1 MLSAVTED
9 KASENEAKNYRDDI
23 AAIRDIGG
31 LIAIA
36 GMAVAVIMLV
46 AYDGTP
52 PPLVI
57 ATALVATVGGVG
69 MRIEAAIR
77 EHRRP

>member
-1 MLSAVTED
+1 M
-9 KASENEAKNYRDDI
+9 
-23 AAIRDIGG
+23 
-31 LIAIA
+31 
-36 GMAVAVIMLV
+36 IMLV
-46 AYDGTP
+46 VYDGAP

-77 EHRRP
+77 DRR